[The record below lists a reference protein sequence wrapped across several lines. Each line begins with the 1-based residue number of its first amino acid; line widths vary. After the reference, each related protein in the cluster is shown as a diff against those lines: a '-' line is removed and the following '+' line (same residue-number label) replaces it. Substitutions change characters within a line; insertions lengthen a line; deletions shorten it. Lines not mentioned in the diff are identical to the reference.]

1 MSLARPGQG
10 LGAAPIDK
18 ADVFEFMH
26 VPSPAKGWPSRE
38 RCLTR
43 CVRVNVDGRLCKCI
57 VLQCLLVLHREKN

>member
-26 VPSPAKGWPSRE
+26 VPSPTWMAGFVSA
-38 RCLTR
+38 L
-43 CVRVNVDGRLCKCI
+43 LCS
-57 VLQCLLVLHREKN
+57 VHREKN